1 MSRRLS
7 AHERA
12 LWSRVAATIRPLAT
26 AAPSPTSTPTNTPPP
41 ASPPA
46 PGTPK
51 TTLGT
56 AAPKSPAPKSPA
68 AKAPPQKLPAK
79 APSVLAATLDGSWD
93 RKLRGGRLAPDRIID
108 LHDHSLDRA
117 NQVLNFAVE
126 DAALSGDRVL
136 LVITGKGRADR
147 PGRIRAELH
156 HWLDSA
162 HIRHRIAAL
171 RPASPR
177 HGGNGAFYLILRRP
191 R

>member
-1 MSRRLS
+1 MTRRLS

-12 LWSRVAATIRPLAT
+12 LWSRVAATIRPLTPT
-26 AAPSPTSTPTNTPPP
+26 AAAPPLVPPPTSAKIESSAAALKTPSVKIVRSKAALSKASPKPPP
-41 ASPPA
+41 
-46 PGTPK
+46 
-51 TTLGT
+51 
-56 AAPKSPAPKSPA
+56 
-68 AKAPPQKLPAK
+68 
-79 APSVLAATLDGSWD
+79 VLTATLDGSWD
-93 RKLRGGRLAPDRIID
+93 RKLRSGRLVPDRIID

-126 DAALSGDRVL
+126 AAAMSGDRVL

-177 HGGNGAFYLILRRP
+177 HGGSGAFYLILRRP

>member
-1 MSRRLS
+1 MTRRLS

-12 LWSRVAATIRPLAT
+12 LWSRVAATIRPLTPGT
-26 AAPSPTSTPTNTPPP
+26 ARHTPAPEPP
-41 ASPPA
+41 AIIQVSQ
-46 PGTPK
+46 
-51 TTLGT
+51 
-56 AAPKSPAPKSPA
+56 PA
-68 AKAPPQKLPAK
+68 ALRPATQKPAQKLPAK
-79 APSVLAATLDGSWD
+79 APPPPAIAATLDSSWD
-93 RKLRGGRLAPDRIID
+93 RKLRTGRLTPDRIID
-108 LHDHSLDRA
+108 LHDHSLERA

-126 DAALSGDRVL
+126 SAAIAGDRVL
-136 LVITGKGRADR
+136 LVITGKGRPDR

-177 HGGNGAFYLILRRP
+177 HGGGGAFYLILRRP